1 MGGATPPSPEKL
13 SVHPLA
19 LGSGRCRCGP
29 SGPLGECLAWLM
41 LRLTTA
47 KFSGIISLLRGGVE
61 EALVPS
67 ELQRDFLFLSRGYA
81 TSSSLCWDCSATVPY
96 ASITS
101 HSLMLRH
108 YKEAFRVAIMLAFTR
123 PTKMSPCCPC
133 ITPPLLFPAAMTT
146 SVLLLLLL
154 SLSGTVALAVPQQQQ
169 QELQLQDTVLLDD
182 VVQEAAEEWYHG
194 RHRRTGVAYPLS
206 LPGSLSGVD
215 ATVARFRAGSL
226 QRYGVRRFGEFSLPQ
241 GLAVRGRAA
250 AHLIAVRVNLGNL
263 SSVYDEYAVGAGYRL
278 ASPVLGLM
286 FYGLARRN
294 GTAALQIDL
303 TGAAIR
309 VNFSVAIPALQPG
322 GAALCLAVGLN
333 GSVTVTDVE
342 EGTNT
347 CNASDQGHF
356 ALVVGGAGDG
366 GGSGGGGAGEADIGE
381 VSKWKLA
388 LFGAALGAGGTVLL
402 GMVAVAVVSIQRR
415 KSEMAEMERR
425 AYEEEALRV
434 SMVGH
439 VRAPSAA
446 GSRTTPDELESEYC
460 ATL

>member
-1 MGGATPPSPEKL
+1 
-13 SVHPLA
+13 
-19 LGSGRCRCGP
+19 
-29 SGPLGECLAWLM
+29 
-41 LRLTTA
+41 
-47 KFSGIISLLRGGVE
+47 
-61 EALVPS
+61 
-67 ELQRDFLFLSRGYA
+67 
-81 TSSSLCWDCSATVPY
+81 
-96 ASITS
+96 
-101 HSLMLRH
+101 
-108 YKEAFRVAIMLAFTR
+108 MLAFTL

-133 ITPPLLFPAAMTT
+133 LTLPLLFPAAMTP
-146 SVLLLLLL
+146 SVPRREAFLLILLLLAA
-154 SLSGTVALAVPQQQQ
+154 TVALAVPQQ

-182 VVQEAAEEWYHG
+182 VVEEAAEEWYHG
-194 RHRRTGVAYPLS
+194 RHRKTGVAYPLA
-206 LPGSLSGVD
+206 LPGSLSGVE

-226 QRYGVRRFGEFSLPQ
+226 RRYGARRFGEFSVPP
-241 GLAVRGRAA
+241 GLAVRGGRAA

-263 SSVYDEYAVGAGYRL
+263 SSLYDGYASGAGYRL

-294 GTAALQIDL
+294 GTAALEIDL

-309 VNFSVAIPALQPG
+309 VNFSVAVPALRPG
-322 GAALCLAVGLN
+322 AAALCMAVGLN
-333 GSVTVTDVE
+333 GTVTVTDVE
-342 EGTNT
+342 DGTNT
-347 CNASDQGHF
+347 CHAADQGHF

-366 GGSGGGGAGEADIGE
+366 LGGGAGEGDIGE

-415 KSEMAEMERR
+415 KSEVAEMERR

-446 GSRTTPDELESEYC
+446 GSRTTPDELETEYC

>member
-1 MGGATPPSPEKL
+1 
-13 SVHPLA
+13 
-19 LGSGRCRCGP
+19 
-29 SGPLGECLAWLM
+29 
-41 LRLTTA
+41 
-47 KFSGIISLLRGGVE
+47 
-61 EALVPS
+61 
-67 ELQRDFLFLSRGYA
+67 
-81 TSSSLCWDCSATVPY
+81 
-96 ASITS
+96 
-101 HSLMLRH
+101 
-108 YKEAFRVAIMLAFTR
+108 MLAFTP
-123 PTKMSPCCPC
+123 PTKMSPSCPC
-133 ITPPLLFPAAMTT
+133 LALPLLFPAAMTP
-146 SVLLLLLL
+146 SVPRREAFLLILFFLLLLAAA
-154 SLSGTVALAVPQQQQ
+154 VALAVPQQ
-169 QELQLQDTVLLDD
+169 QELQLQDTVLLDA
-182 VVQEAAEEWYHG
+182 VVESAAEEWYHG
-194 RHRRTGVAYPLS
+194 RRRKTGVAYPLA

-226 QRYGVRRFGEFSLPQ
+226 RRYGARRFGEFAVPP
-241 GLAVRGRAA
+241 GLAVRGRAAAA

-263 SSVYDEYAVGAGYRL
+263 SSLYDGYASGAGYRL
-278 ASPVLGLM
+278 ASPVVGLM

-294 GTAALQIDL
+294 GTAALGIDL

-309 VNFSVAIPALQPG
+309 VNFSVAVPALRPG
-322 GAALCLAVGLN
+322 AAALCMAVGLN

-342 EGTNT
+342 DGTNT
-347 CNASDQGHF
+347 CHAADQGHF
-356 ALVVGGAGDG
+356 ALVVGGAGDE
-366 GGSGGGGAGEADIGE
+366 SGGGGAGGGEGDIGE

>member
-1 MGGATPPSPEKL
+1 
-13 SVHPLA
+13 
-19 LGSGRCRCGP
+19 
-29 SGPLGECLAWLM
+29 
-41 LRLTTA
+41 
-47 KFSGIISLLRGGVE
+47 
-61 EALVPS
+61 
-67 ELQRDFLFLSRGYA
+67 
-81 TSSSLCWDCSATVPY
+81 
-96 ASITS
+96 
-101 HSLMLRH
+101 
-108 YKEAFRVAIMLAFTR
+108 
-123 PTKMSPCCPC
+123 
-133 ITPPLLFPAAMTT
+133 MTT
-146 SVLLLLLL
+146 SVPPRREAFPLLLLLLL
-154 SLSGTVALAVPQQQQ
+154 SATVALAVPQQ
-169 QELQLQDTVLLDD
+169 QELQLQDTVLLED

-206 LPGSLSGVD
+206 LPGSLSGVQ

-226 QRYGVRRFGEFSLPQ
+226 RRYGVRRFGEFSVPP
-241 GLAVRGRAA
+241 GLAVRGRAV
-250 AHLIAVRVNLGNL
+250 HLIAVRVNLGNL

-294 GTAALQIDL
+294 GTAALEIDL

-309 VNFSVAIPALQPG
+309 VNFSVAVPALQPG
-322 GAALCLAVGLN
+322 AAPLCMAMGLN

-342 EGTNT
+342 DGTNT
-347 CNASDQGHF
+347 CLASDQGHF

-366 GGSGGGGAGEADIGE
+366 GAGGGDADIGE

-402 GMVAVAVVSIQRR
+402 GMVAVAVLSIQRR
-415 KSEMAEMERR
+415 KSEIAEMERR

>member
-1 MGGATPPSPEKL
+1 
-13 SVHPLA
+13 
-19 LGSGRCRCGP
+19 
-29 SGPLGECLAWLM
+29 
-41 LRLTTA
+41 
-47 KFSGIISLLRGGVE
+47 
-61 EALVPS
+61 
-67 ELQRDFLFLSRGYA
+67 
-81 TSSSLCWDCSATVPY
+81 
-96 ASITS
+96 
-101 HSLMLRH
+101 
-108 YKEAFRVAIMLAFTR
+108 
-123 PTKMSPCCPC
+123 
-133 ITPPLLFPAAMTT
+133 MTT
-146 SVLLLLLL
+146 SILLLLLFF
-154 SLSGTVALAVPQQQQ
+154 SATVALAVPQQQQ

-182 VVQEAAEEWYHG
+182 VVEEAAEEWYHG

-206 LPGSLSGVD
+206 LPGSLSGVE

-226 QRYGVRRFGEFSLPQ
+226 RRYGVRRFGEFSVPP
-241 GLAVRGRAA
+241 GLAVRGRA

-263 SSVYDEYAVGAGYRL
+263 SSVYDDYAVGAGYRL

-294 GTAALQIDL
+294 GTAALEIDL

-309 VNFSVAIPALQPG
+309 VNFSVAVPALQPG
-322 GAALCLAVGLN
+322 AAALCMAVGLN

-342 EGTNT
+342 DGTNT
-347 CNASDQGHF
+347 CHASDQGHF

-366 GGSGGGGAGEADIGE
+366 GGGGGGEADIGE

>member
-1 MGGATPPSPEKL
+1 
-13 SVHPLA
+13 
-19 LGSGRCRCGP
+19 
-29 SGPLGECLAWLM
+29 
-41 LRLTTA
+41 
-47 KFSGIISLLRGGVE
+47 
-61 EALVPS
+61 
-67 ELQRDFLFLSRGYA
+67 
-81 TSSSLCWDCSATVPY
+81 
-96 ASITS
+96 
-101 HSLMLRH
+101 
-108 YKEAFRVAIMLAFTR
+108 
-123 PTKMSPCCPC
+123 
-133 ITPPLLFPAAMTT
+133 MTT
-146 SVLLLLLL
+146 SLLLLLL
-154 SLSGTVALAVPQQQQ
+154 SLSATVALAVPQQ

-194 RHRRTGVAYPLS
+194 RHRRTGVAYPLW

-226 QRYGVRRFGEFSLPQ
+226 RRYGVRRFGEFSVPP
-241 GLAVRGRAA
+241 GLAVRGHAA
-250 AHLIAVRVNLGNL
+250 AHLLAVRVNLGNL

-294 GTAALQIDL
+294 GTAALEIDL
-303 TGAAIR
+303 TDAAIR

-322 GAALCLAVGLN
+322 AAALCMAVGLN

-342 EGTNT
+342 DGTNT
-347 CNASDQGHF
+347 CHASDQGHF

-366 GGSGGGGAGEADIGE
+366 DGGGGGGEADIGE

>member
-1 MGGATPPSPEKL
+1 
-13 SVHPLA
+13 
-19 LGSGRCRCGP
+19 
-29 SGPLGECLAWLM
+29 M
-41 LRLTTA
+41 LT
-47 KFSGIISLLRGGVE
+47 
-61 EALVPS
+61 
-67 ELQRDFLFLSRGYA
+67 
-81 TSSSLCWDCSATVPY
+81 
-96 ASITS
+96 
-101 HSLMLRH
+101 
-108 YKEAFRVAIMLAFTR
+108 FTR

-133 ITPPLLFPAAMTT
+133 LTLPLLFPAAMTT
-146 SVLLLLLL
+146 TFLLLLLL
-154 SLSGTVALAVPQQQQ
+154 QLLAATVALAVPQQ

-194 RHRRTGVAYPLS
+194 RHRRTGVAYPLA
-206 LPGSLSGVD
+206 LPGSLSGVE
-215 ATVARFRAGSL
+215 ATVVRFRAGSL
-226 QRYGVRRFGEFSLPQ
+226 RRYGVRRFGEFTVPP
-241 GLAVRGRAA
+241 GLAVRGRA

-294 GTAALQIDL
+294 GTAALEIDL

-309 VNFSVAIPALQPG
+309 VNFSVAVPALQPG
-322 GAALCLAVGLN
+322 AAALCMAVGLN
-333 GSVTVTDVE
+333 GSITVTDVE
-342 EGTNT
+342 EGTNI
-347 CNASDQGHF
+347 CHASDQGHF
-356 ALVVGGAGDG
+356 ALVVGGVSDG
-366 GGSGGGGAGEADIGE
+366 GGGGEADIGE

-415 KSEMAEMERR
+415 KSEVAEMEQR

-446 GSRTTPDELESEYC
+446 GSRTTPDELETEYC

>member
-1 MGGATPPSPEKL
+1 MK
-13 SVHPLA
+13 
-19 LGSGRCRCGP
+19 
-29 SGPLGECLAWLM
+29 
-41 LRLTTA
+41 
-47 KFSGIISLLRGGVE
+47 K
-61 EALVPS
+61 EAL
-67 ELQRDFLFLSRGYA
+67 
-81 TSSSLCWDCSATVPY
+81 
-96 ASITS
+96 
-101 HSLMLRH
+101 
-108 YKEAFRVAIMLAFTR
+108 RVAIMLAFT
-123 PTKMSPCCPC
+123 P
-133 ITPPLLFPAAMTT
+133 AMTT
-146 SVLLLLLL
+146 SPRREGEAFPVLLLPLLL
-154 SLSGTVALAVPQQQQ
+154 VAATVALAPCAARAQQLP
-169 QELQLQDTVLLDD
+169 ELQLQDTVLLDD

-194 RHRRTGVAYPLS
+194 RHRRTGVAYPLE
-206 LPGSLSGVD
+206 LPGSLSGVQ
-215 ATVARFRAGSL
+215 ATVSRFRTGSL
-226 QRYGVRRFGEFSLPQ
+226 RRYGVRRFGEFAVPP
-241 GLAVRGRAA
+241 GLAVRGGAA

-263 SSVYDEYAVGAGYRL
+263 SSVYDEYAEGAGYRL

-294 GTAALQIDL
+294 GTAALEVDL

-309 VNFSVAIPALQPG
+309 VNFSVAVPALQPG
-322 GAALCLAVGLN
+322 AAALCMAVGLN
-333 GSVTVTDVE
+333 GSVTVTNVE
-342 EGTNT
+342 DGTNI
-347 CNASDQGHF
+347 CHAFDQGHF

-366 GGSGGGGAGEADIGE
+366 GGEAEIGE

-402 GMVAVAVVSIQRR
+402 GMVAVAVVSIHRR

>member
-1 MGGATPPSPEKL
+1 
-13 SVHPLA
+13 
-19 LGSGRCRCGP
+19 
-29 SGPLGECLAWLM
+29 
-41 LRLTTA
+41 
-47 KFSGIISLLRGGVE
+47 
-61 EALVPS
+61 
-67 ELQRDFLFLSRGYA
+67 
-81 TSSSLCWDCSATVPY
+81 
-96 ASITS
+96 
-101 HSLMLRH
+101 
-108 YKEAFRVAIMLAFTR
+108 
-123 PTKMSPCCPC
+123 
-133 ITPPLLFPAAMTT
+133 MTT
-146 SVLLLLLL
+146 SVPRREAFLLLPLLLLLAA
-154 SLSGTVALAVPQQQQ
+154 TVALAVPQQ

-194 RHRRTGVAYPLS
+194 RHRRTGVAYPLA
-206 LPGSLSGVD
+206 LPGSLSGVE

-226 QRYGVRRFGEFSLPQ
+226 RRYGVRRFGEFSVPP
-241 GLAVRGRAA
+241 GLAVRGRA

-278 ASPVLGLM
+278 ASPVLGLS

-294 GTAALQIDL
+294 GTAALEIDL

-309 VNFSVAIPALQPG
+309 VNFSVAVPALRPG
-322 GAALCLAVGLN
+322 AAALCMAVGLN

-342 EGTNT
+342 DGTNT
-347 CNASDQGHF
+347 CHASDQGHF

-366 GGSGGGGAGEADIGE
+366 GGGGGGGEGDIGE

>member
-1 MGGATPPSPEKL
+1 
-13 SVHPLA
+13 
-19 LGSGRCRCGP
+19 
-29 SGPLGECLAWLM
+29 
-41 LRLTTA
+41 
-47 KFSGIISLLRGGVE
+47 
-61 EALVPS
+61 
-67 ELQRDFLFLSRGYA
+67 
-81 TSSSLCWDCSATVPY
+81 
-96 ASITS
+96 
-101 HSLMLRH
+101 
-108 YKEAFRVAIMLAFTR
+108 MLAFTR

-133 ITPPLLFPAAMTT
+133 LTLPLLFPAAMTT
-146 SVLLLLLL
+146 SVLRREAFLLLLL
-154 SLSGTVALAVPQQQQ
+154 LLQLLAATVALAVPQQ

-194 RHRRTGVAYPLS
+194 RHRRTGVAYLLA
-206 LPGSLSGVD
+206 LPGSLSGVET
-215 ATVARFRAGSL
+215 TVARFRVGSL
-226 QRYGVRRFGEFSLPQ
+226 RRYGVRRFGEFTVPP
-241 GLAVRGRAA
+241 GLAVRGLA

-294 GTAALQIDL
+294 GTAALEIDL
-303 TGAAIR
+303 TDAAIR
-309 VNFSVAIPALQPG
+309 VNFSVAVPALQPG
-322 GAALCLAVGLN
+322 AAALCMAVGRN

-347 CNASDQGHF
+347 CHASDQGHF
-356 ALVVGGAGDG
+356 ALVVGGVSDG
-366 GGSGGGGAGEADIGE
+366 GGGGGGEADIGE

-402 GMVAVAVVSIQRR
+402 GMVGVAVVSIQRR
-415 KSEMAEMERR
+415 KSEVAEMERR
-425 AYEEEALRV
+425 AYQEEALRV

-446 GSRTTPDELESEYC
+446 GSRTTPDELETEYC

>member
-1 MGGATPPSPEKL
+1 
-13 SVHPLA
+13 
-19 LGSGRCRCGP
+19 
-29 SGPLGECLAWLM
+29 
-41 LRLTTA
+41 
-47 KFSGIISLLRGGVE
+47 
-61 EALVPS
+61 
-67 ELQRDFLFLSRGYA
+67 
-81 TSSSLCWDCSATVPY
+81 
-96 ASITS
+96 
-101 HSLMLRH
+101 
-108 YKEAFRVAIMLAFTR
+108 MLAFTL
-123 PTKMSPCCPC
+123 PTKMSLCCPC
-133 ITPPLLFPAAMTT
+133 LALPLLFPAAMTP
-146 SVLLLLLL
+146 SVPRREAFLLILLLLLAA
-154 SLSGTVALAVPQQQQ
+154 TVALAVPQQ

-194 RHRRTGVAYPLS
+194 RHRKTGVAYPLA

-226 QRYGVRRFGEFSLPQ
+226 RRYGARRFGEFAVPP
-241 GLAVRGRAA
+241 GLAVRGGRAA

-263 SSVYDEYAVGAGYRL
+263 SSLYDGYASGAGYRL

-294 GTAALQIDL
+294 GTAALEIDL

-309 VNFSVAIPALQPG
+309 VNFSVAVPALPPG
-322 GAALCLAVGLN
+322 VAALCMAVGLN
-333 GSVTVTDVE
+333 GTVTVTDVE
-342 EGTNT
+342 DGTNT
-347 CNASDQGHF
+347 CHAADQGHF
-356 ALVVGGAGDG
+356 ALVVGGAGGDE
-366 GGSGGGGAGEADIGE
+366 SGGAGAGGGEGDIGE

>member
-1 MGGATPPSPEKL
+1 
-13 SVHPLA
+13 
-19 LGSGRCRCGP
+19 
-29 SGPLGECLAWLM
+29 
-41 LRLTTA
+41 
-47 KFSGIISLLRGGVE
+47 
-61 EALVPS
+61 
-67 ELQRDFLFLSRGYA
+67 
-81 TSSSLCWDCSATVPY
+81 
-96 ASITS
+96 
-101 HSLMLRH
+101 
-108 YKEAFRVAIMLAFTR
+108 MLAFTR

-133 ITPPLLFPAAMTT
+133 LTLPLLLPAGAMTT
-146 SVLLLLLL
+146 SVPRREAFLLLLLAA
-154 SLSGTVALAVPQQQQ
+154 TVALAVPQQQD
-169 QELQLQDTVLLDD
+169 LQLQDTVLLDD
-182 VVQEAAEEWYHG
+182 VVEEAAEEWYHG
-194 RHRRTGVAYPLS
+194 RHRRTGVAYPLA
-206 LPGSLSGVD
+206 LPESLSSVE

-226 QRYGVRRFGEFSLPQ
+226 RRYGVRRFGEFAVPP
-241 GLAVRGRAA
+241 GLAVRGRA

-263 SSVYDEYAVGAGYRL
+263 SSLYDEYAVGAGYRL

-294 GTAALQIDL
+294 GTAALEIDL

-309 VNFSVAIPALQPG
+309 VNFSVAVPALRPG
-322 GAALCLAVGLN
+322 AAALCMAVGLN

-342 EGTNT
+342 DGTNT
-347 CNASDQGHF
+347 CHASDQGHF

-366 GGSGGGGAGEADIGE
+366 GGSGEADIGE

>member
-1 MGGATPPSPEKL
+1 
-13 SVHPLA
+13 
-19 LGSGRCRCGP
+19 
-29 SGPLGECLAWLM
+29 
-41 LRLTTA
+41 
-47 KFSGIISLLRGGVE
+47 
-61 EALVPS
+61 
-67 ELQRDFLFLSRGYA
+67 
-81 TSSSLCWDCSATVPY
+81 
-96 ASITS
+96 
-101 HSLMLRH
+101 
-108 YKEAFRVAIMLAFTR
+108 
-123 PTKMSPCCPC
+123 
-133 ITPPLLFPAAMTT
+133 MTT
-146 SVLLLLLL
+146 SVLLLLLFL
-154 SLSGTVALAVPQQQQ
+154 SATVALAVPQQ

-206 LPGSLSGVD
+206 LPGSLSGVE

-226 QRYGVRRFGEFSLPQ
+226 RRYGVRRFGEFSVPP

-294 GTAALQIDL
+294 GTAALEIDL

-309 VNFSVAIPALQPG
+309 VNFSVAVPALQPG
-322 GAALCLAVGLN
+322 AAALCMAVGLN

-342 EGTNT
+342 DGTNT
-347 CNASDQGHF
+347 CHASDQGHF

-366 GGSGGGGAGEADIGE
+366 DGGGGGAGDADIGE

-402 GMVAVAVVSIQRR
+402 GMIAVAVVSIQRR

>member
-1 MGGATPPSPEKL
+1 
-13 SVHPLA
+13 
-19 LGSGRCRCGP
+19 
-29 SGPLGECLAWLM
+29 
-41 LRLTTA
+41 
-47 KFSGIISLLRGGVE
+47 
-61 EALVPS
+61 
-67 ELQRDFLFLSRGYA
+67 
-81 TSSSLCWDCSATVPY
+81 
-96 ASITS
+96 
-101 HSLMLRH
+101 
-108 YKEAFRVAIMLAFTR
+108 
-123 PTKMSPCCPC
+123 
-133 ITPPLLFPAAMTT
+133 MTT
-146 SVLLLLLL
+146 GVLRPEGFLLLLLL
-154 SLSGTVALAVPQQQQ
+154 QATVALAVPQQQV
-169 QELQLQDTVLLDD
+169 LQLQDTVLLDD

-206 LPGSLSGVD
+206 LPGSLSGVE

-226 QRYGVRRFGEFSLPQ
+226 RRYGVRRFGEFSVPP
-241 GLAVRGRAA
+241 GLAVRGRA

-286 FYGLARRN
+286 FYGLARHN
-294 GTAALQIDL
+294 GTAALEIDL

-322 GAALCLAVGLN
+322 AAPLCLAVGLN
-333 GSVTVTDVE
+333 GSVTVTNVE
-342 EGTNT
+342 DGTNT
-347 CNASDQGHF
+347 CHASDQGHF

-366 GGSGGGGAGEADIGE
+366 DGDGGGGDGEETDIGE

-425 AYEEEALRV
+425 AYEDEALRV

>member
-1 MGGATPPSPEKL
+1 
-13 SVHPLA
+13 
-19 LGSGRCRCGP
+19 
-29 SGPLGECLAWLM
+29 
-41 LRLTTA
+41 
-47 KFSGIISLLRGGVE
+47 
-61 EALVPS
+61 
-67 ELQRDFLFLSRGYA
+67 
-81 TSSSLCWDCSATVPY
+81 
-96 ASITS
+96 
-101 HSLMLRH
+101 
-108 YKEAFRVAIMLAFTR
+108 
-123 PTKMSPCCPC
+123 
-133 ITPPLLFPAAMTT
+133 MTT
-146 SVLLLLLL
+146 SALLLPLLL
-154 SLSGTVALAVPQQQQ
+154 SLSATVALAVPQQ

-182 VVQEAAEEWYHG
+182 VVEEAAEEWYHG

-226 QRYGVRRFGEFSLPQ
+226 RRYGVRRFGEFSVPP

-294 GTAALQIDL
+294 GTAALEIDL

-309 VNFSVAIPALQPG
+309 VNFSVAVPALQPG
-322 GAALCLAVGLN
+322 AAALCMAVGMN

-342 EGTNT
+342 DGTNT
-347 CNASDQGHF
+347 CHASDQGHF

-366 GGSGGGGAGEADIGE
+366 DGGGGGGDADIGE

>member
-1 MGGATPPSPEKL
+1 
-13 SVHPLA
+13 
-19 LGSGRCRCGP
+19 
-29 SGPLGECLAWLM
+29 
-41 LRLTTA
+41 
-47 KFSGIISLLRGGVE
+47 
-61 EALVPS
+61 
-67 ELQRDFLFLSRGYA
+67 
-81 TSSSLCWDCSATVPY
+81 
-96 ASITS
+96 
-101 HSLMLRH
+101 
-108 YKEAFRVAIMLAFTR
+108 
-123 PTKMSPCCPC
+123 
-133 ITPPLLFPAAMTT
+133 MTT
-146 SVLLLLLL
+146 SILLLLLFF
-154 SLSGTVALAVPQQQQ
+154 SATVALAVPQQQQ

-182 VVQEAAEEWYHG
+182 VVEEAAEEWYHG
-194 RHRRTGVAYPLS
+194 RHLRTGVAYPLS
-206 LPGSLSGVD
+206 LPGSLSGVE

-226 QRYGVRRFGEFSLPQ
+226 RRYGVRRFGEFSVPP
-241 GLAVRGRAA
+241 GLAVRGRA

-263 SSVYDEYAVGAGYRL
+263 SSVYDDYAVGAGYRL

-294 GTAALQIDL
+294 GTAALEIDL

-309 VNFSVAIPALQPG
+309 VNFSVAVPALQPG
-322 GAALCLAVGLN
+322 AAALCMAVGLN

-342 EGTNT
+342 DGTNT
-347 CNASDQGHF
+347 CHASDQGHF

-366 GGSGGGGAGEADIGE
+366 GGGGGGEADIGE